1 MMILNES
8 GRDDLLLPFL
18 EILKSR
24 GIDCK
29 LGVLKRYLLKH
40 FVEDGNFR
48 NLSLGSNFYLAGVAR
63 YYFNGDLTQNKNLAV
78 FDETNQTKDIWNE
91 DICKRLNALI
101 LILRNSV
108 VDSVGETFEQPE
120 DFGDLP
126 IAKLLRKY
134 GAKIN
139 KELGIVTTKKEKV
152 DTLNRSESV
161 GNGYTFDIIYSQAE
175 ASKYYKPTQ
184 PGAWCITYATQ
195 HYNYYKNHLGIHYV
209 IFKKDG
215 WENVPRQ
222 KGPDWTP
229 QKPQDEYGCSLIAL
243 LQSNTNG
250 EPVYITSRW
259 NHGWETG
266 TACEADHAFT
276 KEEFFAKTGV
286 NDADLQR
293 IFAIWQKDKSVHSS
307 RTAGQNSEERARKL
321 YNLRDLKYRQMRI
334 NGGENPD
341 TVMVTIPRDMTDKAE
356 IQMYIERHKFAM
368 VGNGKPNKSIINYTI
383 EIEGEEYHVLV
394 DKGRILFESLVP
406 STEYWRM
413 DSWRATYDYTDR
425 MSSDN
430 TRRVSN
436 CEWLHNMIVI
446 RLSGDK
452 YKLYDIRRH
461 KFLDVG
467 GVTTFKYIDNT
478 RHWNREGAVFYELKL
493 TNRQIALVD
502 INTNTP
508 LKLPNGQYWFEELK
522 YEGKSNYYGREV
534 KPGLVG
540 SNATYLTIIYDSSAK
555 EAFFY
560 NMSTKRFENLDISDF
575 NNIQELSVKSGGL
588 NDPTIMKV
596 VNDGYPDY
604 NRQGFIF
611 KDGKKMAF
619 GDIEEFRSI
628 RVSGGYA
635 FITLSGKNLPQD
647 TNTSAP
653 GVDMF
658 GEKTICWI
666 ENEQS
671 FITLNGEPFRFAG
684 VELDRNVRS
693 SAEAKILFLRRDF
706 NTLSEYYDNS
716 KYIYSLFSTQNN
728 AFLVNPD
735 TKDIT
740 FNLGFRG
747 YYHKNEEVIE
757 IRDVNRISS
766 GDNYV
771 AEPVLKTY
779 QVSNL
784 IQQGY
789 LKSAIVP
796 NSAPLHF
803 VEKDNEGQEQV
814 GEPMAA
820 TVNERV
826 EYNMNDIKEMVL
838 EVLNKIKK
846 KK

>member
-40 FVEDGNFR
+40 FVEDGDFR

-108 VDSVGETFEQPE
+108 VDSLGETFEQPE

-139 KELGIVTTKKEKV
+139 KELGIVPSKKEKV
-152 DTLNRSESV
+152 DTLDRSENV
-161 GNGYTFDIIYSQAE
+161 GNGYTFDIIYSQNDAT
-175 ASKYYKPTQ
+175 KYYKPTQ
-184 PGAWCITYATQ
+184 PGAWCITYAIQ

-215 WENVPRQ
+215 WEDVPRQ

-229 QKPQDEYGCSLIAL
+229 RKPQDEYGCSLIAL
-243 LQSNTNG
+243 LQSNSNG

-259 NHGWETG
+259 NHGWEPG

-293 IFAIWQKDKSVHSS
+293 IFTIWQKDKSAHVSK
-307 RTAGQNSEERARKL
+307 GEQNGEGRAKKL

-341 TVMVTIPRDMTDKAE
+341 TVMVTIPRDMTDKE
-356 IQMYIERHKFAM
+356 KIQVYIENHKSAI
-368 VGNGKPNKSIINYTI
+368 VGNGKPNKSIIDYKI
-383 EIEGEEYHVLV
+383 EIEGINYHVLV

-413 DSWRATYDYTDR
+413 DSWQATYDYTDR
-425 MSSDN
+425 MSADN
-430 TRRVSN
+430 TRRVSS
-436 CEWLHNMIVI
+436 CQWLHNMIVI
-446 RLSGDK
+446 RLSGNK

-478 RHWNREGAVFYELKL
+478 RQWQSEGAVFYELKL
-493 TNRQIALVD
+493 TNRQIALIDV
-502 INTNTP
+502 NTNTP
-508 LKLPNGQYWFEELK
+508 LKLPNGQYWFEDLK

-534 KPGLVG
+534 RPGFVR
-540 SNATYLTIIYDSSAK
+540 SNATYIAIIYDSSAK
-555 EAFFY
+555 EVFFY
-560 NMSTKRFENLDISDF
+560 NMSTKRFENLDMSNF
-575 NNIQELSVKSGGL
+575 NSVSNILVKSAGL
-588 NDPTIMKV
+588 NDPTITAV
-596 VNDGYPDY
+596 VNDGYPDS

-619 GDIEEFRSI
+619 GDIEEFRNI
-628 RVSGGYA
+628 NVGGGYV
-635 FITLSGKNLPQD
+635 FITLTNKNLPQD
-647 TNTSAP
+647 TDTSAP
-653 GVDMF
+653 DVEMF
-658 GEKTICWI
+658 GEKNICWV

-684 VELDRNVRS
+684 VELDRRIYS
-693 SAEAKILFLRRDF
+693 SEKAKILFLRRDF
-706 NTLSEYYDNS
+706 NTLSNS
-716 KYIYSLFSTQNN
+716 SDDSRYTYALFSKQHN

-740 FNLGFRG
+740 FNIGCRG
-747 YYHKNEEVIE
+747 CYSKNEEVIE
-757 IRDVNRISS
+757 LYDKNNI
-766 GDNYV
+766 
-771 AEPVLKTY
+771 LKTY
-779 QVSNL
+779 QVSDL

-789 LKSAIVP
+789 LKPATVP

-803 VEKDNEGQEQV
+803 VEKDNESQEQV

-826 EYNMNDIKEMVL
+826 EYNMDDIREMVL
-838 EVLNKIKK
+838 EVLNKIKNK
-846 KK
+846 K

>member
-8 GRDDLLLPFL
+8 GRDELLLPFL
-18 EILKSR
+18 EILKSK

-29 LGVLKRYLLKH
+29 LGDLKRYLLKH

-63 YYFNGDLTQNKNLAV
+63 YYFNGDLTQNKDLAV

-139 KELGIVTTKKEKV
+139 KELGVELPKKEKV
-152 DTLNRSESV
+152 DTLDRSENV
-161 GNGYTFDIIYSQAE
+161 GNGYTFDILYSQNDAT
-175 ASKYYKPTQ
+175 KYYAPTQ
-184 PGAWCITYATQ
+184 PGAWCITYALN

-229 QKPQDEYGCSLIAL
+229 RKPQDEYGCSLIAL
-243 LQSNTNG
+243 LQSNKNG

-259 NHGWETG
+259 NHGYEDG
-266 TACEADHAFT
+266 THCEADHAFT

-293 IFAIWQKDKSVHSS
+293 IFAIWKKDISGHTS
-307 RTAGQNSEERARKL
+307 RTGQNPEDRAKKL

-341 TVMVTIPRDMTDKAE
+341 SVMVTIPREMTDKE
-356 IQMYIERHKFAM
+356 QMQVYIKSHKFTII
-368 VGNGKPNKSIINYTI
+368 GNGKPNKSIIDYTI
-383 EIEGEEYHVLV
+383 EIEGVSYHVLV

-406 STEYWRM
+406 STEYKREDNWI
-413 DSWRATYDYTDR
+413 ATYEYTDR

-436 CEWLHNMIVI
+436 CYWLHNMIVI
-446 RLSGDK
+446 RLKGDK

-461 KFLDVG
+461 QFLDVG
-467 GVTTFKYIDNT
+467 GVTTFKYLDNT
-478 RHWNREGAVFYELKL
+478 RDWQSEGAVFYELKL
-493 TNRQIALVD
+493 TNRQMALVD

-508 LKLPNGQYWFEELK
+508 LKLPNGQYWFEELR
-522 YEGKSNYYGREV
+522 YDGSHNYFGREV
-534 KPGLVG
+534 KPEFVKGDV
-540 SNATYLTIIYDSSAK
+540 TYLTIIYDSSAR
-555 EAFFY
+555 EVFFY
-560 NMSTKRFENLDISDF
+560 NMLAKRFENLDISHF
-575 NNIQELSVKSGGL
+575 NNINNISVHSLGL
-588 NDPTIMKV
+588 NDPTIMMV
-596 VNDGYPDY
+596 FNDGYLDSL
-604 NRQGFIF
+604 RQGFIF
-611 KDGKKMAF
+611 KDGKKMAI
-619 GDIEEFRSI
+619 GNIEYFNKIGISKSGYIFLTLNKENLPPDSDTS
-628 RVSGGYA
+628 VSG
-635 FITLSGKNLPQD
+635 
-647 TNTSAP
+647 
-653 GVDMF
+653 VEMH
-658 GEKTICWI
+658 GEKDICWV

-671 FITLNGEPFRFAG
+671 FITLNGEPFRFAN
-684 VELDRNVRS
+684 VEYARNIYS
-693 SAEAKILFLRRDF
+693 AKIAKLFFFRRD
-706 NTLSEYYDNS
+706 YDLNGNYNDDNR
-716 KYIYSLFSTQNN
+716 YIYSIFSKQHN
-728 AFLVNPD
+728 AFLINPD

-740 FNLGFRG
+740 FKLGARGCQSKKEEFIELYNGNNL
-747 YYHKNEEVIE
+747 V
-757 IRDVNRISS
+757 
-766 GDNYV
+766 
-771 AEPVLKTY
+771 KTY
-779 QVSNL
+779 QVNDL
-784 IQQGY
+784 IDQGY
-789 LKSAIVP
+789 LKPAIVP
-796 NSAPLHF
+796 HSAPLHF
-803 VEKDNEGQEQV
+803 VDKDNKDQEQM
-814 GEPMAA
+814 GEPMAV

-826 EYNMNDIKEMVL
+826 EYNMDDIKEMVL
-838 EVLNKIKK
+838 EVLNNIKK

>member
-184 PGAWCITYATQ
+184 PGAWCITYAVQ

-293 IFAIWQKDKSVHSS
+293 IFSIWQKDKSDHSS

-356 IQMYIERHKFAM
+356 IQMYIERHKFAI

-436 CEWLHNMIVI
+436 CNWLHNMIVI

-478 RHWNREGAVFYELKL
+478 RCWNREGAVFYELKL

-575 NNIQELSVKSGGL
+575 NNIQELSVKSAGL

-596 VNDGYPDY
+596 VNDGFSYW
-604 NRQGFIF
+604 NKQGFIF

-619 GDIEEFRSI
+619 GDIEEFCNISAG
-628 RVSGGYA
+628 GGYV

-647 TNTSAP
+647 TNASAP

-658 GEKTICWI
+658 GEKTICWV

-684 VELDRNVRS
+684 VEHVRNVYRE
-693 SAEAKILFLRRDF
+693 ADAKILFFRRDF
-706 NTLSEYYDNS
+706 NTLSEYNDDSRYVYSIFS
-716 KYIYSLFSTQNN
+716 KQHN
-728 AFLVNPD
+728 AFLINPY

-740 FNLGFRG
+740 FNLGTHG

-757 IRDVNRISS
+757 IRDVNGSTN
-766 GDNYV
+766 GD
-771 AEPVLKTY
+771 APVLKTY
-779 QVSNL
+779 QIDDLVN
-784 IQQGY
+784 QGY
-789 LKSAIVP
+789 LKSAVVP

-826 EYNMNDIKEMVL
+826 EYNMDDIKEMVL

>member
-1 MMILNES
+1 MILNES

-63 YYFNGDLTQNKNLAV
+63 YYFNGDLTQNKDLAV

-139 KELGIVTTKKEKV
+139 KELGVELPKKEKV
-152 DTLNRSESV
+152 DTLDRSENV
-161 GNGYTFDIIYSQAE
+161 GNGYTFDILYSQSDAT
-175 ASKYYKPTQ
+175 KYYAPTQ
-184 PGAWCITYATQ
+184 PGAWCITYHQ
-195 HYNYYKNHLGIHYV
+195 GHYNYYKNHLGIHYV

-229 QKPQDEYGCSLIAL
+229 RKPQDEYGCSLIAL
-243 LQSNTNG
+243 LQSDKNG

-259 NHGWETG
+259 NHGSEPG

-293 IFAIWQKDKSVHSS
+293 IFAIWKKDNPAHTS
-307 RTAGQNSEERARKL
+307 RTGQNGEDRAKKL

-341 TVMVTIPRDMTDKAE
+341 SVMVTIPREMTDKAQ
-356 IQMYIERHKFAM
+356 IQVYIENHKTTI
-368 VGNGKPNKSIINYTI
+368 VGNGKPNKSIIDYRI
-383 EIEGEEYHVLV
+383 EIEGVDYHVLV
-394 DKGRILFESLVP
+394 DKGRILFESLI
-406 STEYWRM
+406 SSEEYTPM
-413 DSWRATYDYTDR
+413 NSWRATYDYTD
-425 MSSDN
+425 S
-430 TRRVSN
+430 VSRGYSN
-436 CEWLHNMIVI
+436 LRWLHNMIVI
-446 RLSGDK
+446 RLRGEK

-461 KFLDVG
+461 QFLDVG
-467 GVTTFKYIDNT
+467 GVTTFKYLDNT
-478 RHWNREGAVFYELKL
+478 RDWQSEGAAFYELKL
-493 TNRQIALVD
+493 TNKQMALVD

-508 LKLPNGQYWFEELK
+508 LKLPNGQYWFEEVK
-522 YEGKSNYYGREV
+522 YDGSRNYFGREV
-534 KPGLVG
+534 RPGFVSG
-540 SNATYLTIIYDSSAK
+540 NATYLTIIYDSSAR
-555 EAFFY
+555 EVFFY
-560 NMSTKRFENLDISDF
+560 NMLTKRFENLDISHF
-575 NNIQELSVKSGGL
+575 NSVNHISVHSLGL
-588 NDPTIMKV
+588 NDPTIMMV
-596 VNDGYPDY
+596 FNDGYLESL
-604 NRQGFIF
+604 RQGFIF
-611 KDGKKMAF
+611 KDGKKMAI
-619 GDIEEFRSI
+619 GDIEYFNKILISKSGYIFLTLNKENLPPESDTS
-628 RVSGGYA
+628 VSG
-635 FITLSGKNLPQD
+635 
-647 TNTSAP
+647 
-653 GVDMF
+653 VEMH
-658 GEKTICWI
+658 GEKDICWV

-671 FITLNGEPFRFAG
+671 FITLNGEPFKFANVEYARG
-684 VELDRNVRS
+684 VY
-693 SAEAKILFLRRDF
+693 SAKDAKLFFFRRD
-706 NTLSEYYDNS
+706 YDLNGNYNNDNR
-716 KYIYSLFSTQNN
+716 YIYSIFSKQHN

-740 FNLGFRG
+740 FKLGARG
-747 YYHKNEEVIE
+747 CQSKKDDFIE
-757 IRDVNRISS
+757 LYNGNNIV
-766 GDNYV
+766 
-771 AEPVLKTY
+771 KTY
-779 QVSNL
+779 QVSDL
-784 IQQGY
+784 IDQGY
-789 LKSAIVP
+789 LKPAIVP
-796 NSAPLHF
+796 HSAPLHF
-803 VEKDNEGQEQV
+803 VDKDNKDQEQM

-826 EYNMNDIKEMVL
+826 EYNMDDIREMVL
-838 EVLNKIKK
+838 EVLNNIKK

>member
-18 EILKSR
+18 NILKSR

-63 YYFNGDLTQNKNLAV
+63 YYFNGDLTQNKDLAI

-126 IAKLLRKY
+126 IAKLLKKY

-139 KELGIVTTKKEKV
+139 KELGIVAPKKEKV
-152 DTLNRSESV
+152 DTLDRSEAV
-161 GNGYTFDIIYSQAE
+161 GNSYTFDIIYSYNDAT
-175 ASKYYKPTQ
+175 KYYRPTQ
-184 PGAWCITYATQ
+184 PGAWCITYGQ
-195 HYNYYKNHLGIHYV
+195 NHYNYYKNHLGIHYV

-243 LQSNTNG
+243 LQSDNNG

-259 NHGWETG
+259 NHGSEPG
-266 TACEADHAFT
+266 THCEADHAFT

-293 IFAIWQKDKSVHSS
+293 IFAIWKKDKSTHTSK
-307 RTAGQNSEERARKL
+307 AGGQNAEEREKKI

-341 TVMVTIPRDMTDKAE
+341 SVMVTIPRDMTDKEE
-356 IQMYIERHKFAM
+356 IQWYIEHHKFAV
-368 VGNGKPNKSIINYTI
+368 VGNGNPNKSIINYTI
-383 EIEGEEYHVLV
+383 EIEGVEYHVLV

-406 STEYWRM
+406 SRDYWQM
-413 DSWRATYDYTDR
+413 GSWGTTYEYTDR

-430 TRRVSN
+430 TRRVSSIK
-436 CEWLHNMIVI
+436 WLHNMIVI
-446 RLSGDK
+446 RLNGK

-461 KFLDVG
+461 QFLNVG

-478 RHWNREGAVFYELKL
+478 RDWRSEGAVFYELKL
-493 TNRQIALVD
+493 ANRQIALVD

-508 LKLPNGQYWFEELK
+508 LKLPNGQYWFEELR
-522 YEGKSNYYGREV
+522 YDGKHNYWGREV
-534 KPGLVG
+534 RPELIKSDVP
-540 SNATYLTIIYDSSAK
+540 YLTIIYDSSAR
-555 EAFFY
+555 EVFFY
-560 NMSTKRFENLDISDF
+560 NMSERKFENIDVSNFVETDQISIGTAGF
-575 NNIQELSVKSGGL
+575 K
-588 NDPTIMKV
+588 DPTIVKV
-596 VNDGYPDY
+596 VNDGWPSS
-604 NRQGFIF
+604 RKQGALF
-611 KDGKKMAF
+611 KNGKKLAI
-619 GDIEEFRSI
+619 GDIEEFSKI
-628 RVSGGYA
+628 TVHSGYT
-635 FITLSGKNLPQD
+635 FITLRKENLPPD
-647 TNTSAP
+647 PPVSTPDVNMA
-653 GVDMF
+653 
-658 GEKTICWI
+658 GEKVVCWV

-671 FITLNGEPFRFAG
+671 FITLNGEPFRFAA
-684 VELDRNVRS
+684 VEYARDVYGITQ
-693 SAEAKILFLRRDF
+693 AKLLFFRRDYNESSDF
-706 NTLSEYYDNS
+706 FVNS
-716 KYIYSLFSTQNN
+716 KYVYSIFSKQYN

-740 FNLGFRG
+740 FSLGFQG
-747 YYHKNEEVIE
+747 YNHKSEETIE
-757 IRDVNRISS
+757 IYDVNVNANS
-766 GDNYV
+766 GFNRNV
-771 AEPVLKTY
+771 SPLKTY
-779 QVSNL
+779 QVSDL
-784 IQQGY
+784 IDQGY
-789 LKSAIVP
+789 LKPAIVP
-796 NSAPLHF
+796 YSAPLHF
-803 VEKDNEGQEQV
+803 VQKDNKDQEQV

-826 EYNMNDIKEMVL
+826 EYNMDDIKEMVL
-838 EVLNKIKK
+838 EVLNKIKNK
-846 KK
+846 K

>member
-1 MMILNES
+1 MILNES

-63 YYFNGDLTQNKNLAV
+63 YYFNGDLTQNKDLAV

-139 KELGIVTTKKEKV
+139 KELGIELPKKEKV
-152 DTLNRSESV
+152 DTLDRSENV
-161 GNGYTFDIIYSQAE
+161 GNGYTFDILYSQSDA
-175 ASKYYKPTQ
+175 AKYYAPTQ
-184 PGAWCITYATQ
+184 PGAWCITYHQ
-195 HYNYYKNHLGIHYV
+195 GHYNYYKNHLGIHYV

-229 QKPQDEYGCSLIAL
+229 RKPQDEYGCSLIAL
-243 LQSNTNG
+243 LQSDKNG

-259 NHGWETG
+259 NHGSEPG

-293 IFAIWQKDKSVHSS
+293 IFAIWKKDNPAHTS
-307 RTAGQNSEERARKL
+307 RTGQNGEDRAKKL

-341 TVMVTIPRDMTDKAE
+341 SVMVTIPRDMTDKAQ
-356 IQMYIERHKFAM
+356 IQVYIENHKTAI
-368 VGNGKPNKSIINYTI
+368 VGNGKPNKSIIDYTI
-383 EIEGEEYHVLV
+383 EIEGVEYHVLV
-394 DKGRILFESLVP
+394 DKGRILFESLI
-406 STEYWRM
+406 SSEEYTAM
-413 DSWRATYDYTDR
+413 NSWRVTYDYTD
-425 MSSDN
+425 S
-430 TRRVSN
+430 VSRGYSN
-436 CEWLHNMIVI
+436 LRWLHNMIVI
-446 RLSGDK
+446 RLRGEK

-461 KFLDVG
+461 QFLDVG
-467 GVTTFKYIDNT
+467 GVTTFKYLDNT
-478 RHWNREGAVFYELKL
+478 RDWQSEGAAFYELKL
-493 TNRQIALVD
+493 TNKQMALVD

-508 LKLPNGQYWFEELK
+508 LKLPNGQYWFEEVK
-522 YEGKSNYYGREV
+522 YEGSRNYFGREV
-534 KPGLVG
+534 RPGFVSG
-540 SNATYLTIIYDSSAK
+540 NATYLTIIYDSSAR
-555 EAFFY
+555 EVFFY
-560 NMSTKRFENLDISDF
+560 NMLTKRFENLDISHF
-575 NNIQELSVKSGGL
+575 NSVNNISVHSLGL
-588 NDPTIMKV
+588 NDPTIMMV
-596 VNDGYPDY
+596 FNDGFLESLS
-604 NRQGFIF
+604 QGFIF
-611 KDGKKMAF
+611 KDGKKMAI
-619 GDIEEFRSI
+619 GDIEYFNKILISK
-628 RVSGGYA
+628 SGYI
-635 FITLSGKNLPQD
+635 FLTLNKENLPPESD
-647 TNTSAP
+647 TSVP
-653 GVDMF
+653 GVEMH
-658 GEKTICWI
+658 GEKEICWV

-671 FITLNGEPFRFAG
+671 FITLNGEPFRYANS
-684 VELDRNVRS
+684 EYAKNVY
-693 SAEAKILFLRRDF
+693 SAKEAKLFFFRRD
-706 NTLSEYYDNS
+706 YDLNG
-716 KYIYSLFSTQNN
+716 KYNDDNRYIYSIFSKQHN
-728 AFLVNPD
+728 AFLVNPY

-740 FNLGFRG
+740 FKLGARGCYYKKDDFIELYDGNNL
-747 YYHKNEEVIE
+747 V
-757 IRDVNRISS
+757 
-766 GDNYV
+766 
-771 AEPVLKTY
+771 KTY
-779 QVSNL
+779 QVSDL
-784 IQQGY
+784 IDQGY
-789 LKSAIVP
+789 LKPAIVP
-796 NSAPLHF
+796 HSAPLHF
-803 VEKDNEGQEQV
+803 VDKDNKDQEQM

-826 EYNMNDIKEMVL
+826 EYNMDDIKEMVL
-838 EVLNKIKK
+838 EVLNNIKK

>member
-40 FVEDGNFR
+40 FVEDGDFR

-63 YYFNGDLTQNKNLAV
+63 YYFNGDLTQNKDLAV

-108 VDSVGETFEQPE
+108 VDSIGETFEQPE

-139 KELGIVTTKKEKV
+139 KELGIVPSKKEEV
-152 DTLNRSESV
+152 DTLDRNENV
-161 GNGYTFDIIYSQAE
+161 GNGYTFDIIYSQNDAK
-175 ASKYYKPTQ
+175 KYYKPTQ

-215 WENVPRQ
+215 WEGVPRQ

-229 QKPQDEYGCSLIAL
+229 RKPQDEYGCSLIAL
-243 LQSNTNG
+243 LQSNSNG

-259 NHGWETG
+259 NHGWEPG
-266 TACEADHAFT
+266 TSCEADHAFT

-293 IFAIWQKDKSVHSS
+293 IFTIWQKDKSAHAS
-307 RTAGQNSEERARKL
+307 RGGQNGEDRAKKL

-341 TVMVTIPRDMTDKAE
+341 SVMVTVPREMTDKE
-356 IQMYIERHKFAM
+356 KIQVYIENHKSTI
-368 VGNGKPNKSIINYTI
+368 VGNGKPNKSIIDYFI
-383 EIEGEEYHVLV
+383 EIEGVKYHVLV
-394 DKGRILFESLVP
+394 DKGRILFESLV
-406 STEYWRM
+406 SSDEYMSRNYWRP
-413 DSWRATYDYTDR
+413 TYDYTDR
-425 MSSDN
+425 INSNGTRSSD
-430 TRRVSN
+430 
-436 CEWLHNMIVI
+436 CKWLHNMIVI
-446 RLSGDK
+446 RLEGEK

-461 KFLDVG
+461 QFLDVG

-478 RHWNREGAVFYELKL
+478 RDWLSENAVFYELKL
-493 TNRQIALVD
+493 TNKQIALID

-522 YEGKSNYYGREV
+522 YPGKQNYWGRGV
-534 KPGLVG
+534 RPGFVN

-555 EAFFY
+555 EMFFY
-560 NMSTKRFENLDISDF
+560 NMSTRRFENLDLSNFISIDS
-575 NNIQELSVKSGGL
+575 ISVKSAGL
-588 NDPTIMKV
+588 NDPTIMRLF
-596 VNDGYPDY
+596 NDGYSDFK
-604 NRQGFIF
+604 RQGFIF

-619 GDIEEFRSI
+619 GNIEEFGRI
-628 RVSGGYA
+628 RTEGGDV
-635 FITLSGKNLPQD
+635 FLTLRNENLLQD
-647 TNTSAP
+647 TDASAP
-653 GVDMF
+653 GVEMT
-658 GEKTICWI
+658 GEKTVCWV

-671 FITLNGEPFRFAG
+671 FILLNGEPFRFVG
-684 VELDRNVRS
+684 PEFGRNIYH
-693 SAEAKILFLRRDF
+693 AEEAKLVFLRRDY
-706 NTLSEYYDNS
+706 NTLADYVDNS
-716 KYIYSLFSTQNN
+716 KYVYSIFSKQHN

-740 FNLGFRG
+740 FNLGFHG
-747 YYHKNEEVIE
+747 YTNKNEEIIE
-757 IRDVNRISS
+757 HLS
-766 GDNYV
+766 GDYDR
-771 AEPVLKTY
+771 PTLKTY
-779 QVSNL
+779 QVSDL

-789 LKSAIVP
+789 LKPAIVP

-803 VEKDNEGQEQV
+803 VKKDNESQEQV

-820 TVNERV
+820 TVSENV
-826 EYNMNDIKEMVL
+826 KYDMDDIKEMVL

>member
-1 MMILNES
+1 MMTLNES

-63 YYFNGDLTQNKNLAV
+63 YYFNGDLTQNKDLAV

-126 IAKLLRKY
+126 IAKLLKKY

-139 KELGIVTTKKEKV
+139 KELGIVAPKKEKV
-152 DTLNRSESV
+152 DTLDISEAV
-161 GNGYTFDIIYSQAE
+161 GNNYTFDIIYSYNDAT
-175 ASKYYKPTQ
+175 KYYRPTQ
-184 PGAWCITYATQ
+184 PGAWCITYGQ
-195 HYNYYKNHLGIHYV
+195 NHYNYYKNHLGIHYV

-222 KGPDWTP
+222 KGPDWTS

-243 LQSNTNG
+243 LQSDNNG

-259 NHGWETG
+259 NHGSEPG
-266 TACEADHAFT
+266 THCEADHAFT

-286 NDADLQR
+286 NDDDLQR
-293 IFAIWQKDKSVHSS
+293 IFAIWKKDKSAHKAS
-307 RTAGQNSEERARKL
+307 GQSPEEREKKI

-341 TVMVTIPRDMTDKAE
+341 SVMITIPRDMTDKAE
-356 IQMYIERHKFAM
+356 IQTYIENHKFVI
-368 VGNGKPNKSIINYTI
+368 VGNGNPNKSIINYTI
-383 EIEGEEYHVLV
+383 EIEGVEYRVLV

-406 STEYWRM
+406 STEYWSM
-413 DSWRATYDYTDR
+413 SSWRATYDYTDR

-436 CEWLHNMIVI
+436 CDWLHNMIVI
-446 RLSGDK
+446 RLSGGK

-461 KFLDVG
+461 QFLNVG

-478 RHWNREGAVFYELKL
+478 RDWGTGNTVFYELKL

-522 YEGKSNYYGREV
+522 YDGQRNYWGREV
-534 KPGLVG
+534 RPSFVK
-540 SNATYLTIIYDSSAK
+540 SNAKYLTIIYDSSARQVY
-555 EAFFY
+555 FY
-560 NMSTKRFENLDISDF
+560 NMSERKFENIDVSNFAEVERISIGTAGF
-575 NNIQELSVKSGGL
+575 K
-588 NDPTIMKV
+588 DPTILKV
-596 VNDGYPDY
+596 VNDGWSSS
-604 NRQGFIF
+604 RKQGALF
-611 KDGKKMAF
+611 KNGKKLAI
-619 GDIEEFRSI
+619 GDIEEFSEI
-628 RVSGGYA
+628 TVKSGYA
-635 FITLSGKNLPQD
+635 FITLRKENLPQD
-647 TNTSAP
+647 PPVSTPDVNMA
-653 GVDMF
+653 
-658 GEKTICWI
+658 GEKVVCWV

-671 FITLNGEPFRFAG
+671 FITLNGEPFRFATVGYVQDSYG
-684 VELDRNVRS
+684 VEQ
-693 SAEAKILFLRRDF
+693 AKLFFFRRDYNESSDYF
-706 NTLSEYYDNS
+706 DNS
-716 KYIYSLFSTQNN
+716 RYVYSIFSKEYN

-740 FNLGFRG
+740 FSMGFKG
-747 YYHKNEEVIE
+747 YSHKSEETIE
-757 IRDVNRISS
+757 IYDVNANSRH
-766 GDNYV
+766 NYDV
-771 AEPVLKTY
+771 SPLKTY
-779 QVSNL
+779 QVSDL
-784 IQQGY
+784 IDQGY
-789 LKSAIVP
+789 LKSATVP
-796 NSAPLHF
+796 YSAPLHF
-803 VEKDNEGQEQV
+803 IKKDNEGQEQV

-820 TVNERV
+820 TVNEKV
-826 EYNMNDIKEMVL
+826 EYNMEDIKEMIL
-838 EVLNKIKK
+838 EAFNNIKK
-846 KK
+846 D

>member
-1 MMILNES
+1 MILNES

-40 FVEDGNFR
+40 FVEDGDFR

-63 YYFNGDLTQNKNLAV
+63 YYFNGDLTQNKDLAV

-108 VDSVGETFEQPE
+108 VDSIGETFEQPE

-126 IAKLLRKY
+126 IEKLLRKY

-152 DTLNRSESV
+152 DTLDRSESV
-161 GNGYTFDIIYSQAE
+161 GNGYTFDIIYSQNDA
-175 ASKYYKPTQ
+175 AKYYKPTQ
-184 PGAWCITYATQ
+184 PGAWCITYAIQ
-195 HYNYYKNHLGIHYV
+195 HYNYYKNRLKIHYV

-215 WENVPRQ
+215 WESVPRQ

-229 QKPQDEYGCSLIAL
+229 RKPQDEYGCSLIAL
-243 LQSNTNG
+243 LQSNVDG

-259 NHGWETG
+259 NHGWEPG
-266 TACEADHAFT
+266 TSCEADHAFT

-293 IFAIWQKDKSVHSS
+293 IFAIWQKDKPAREVGS
-307 RTAGQNSEERARKL
+307 NSELRAKKL

-341 TVMVTIPRDMTDKAE
+341 SVMVTVPREMTDKE
-356 IQMYIERHKFAM
+356 KIQVYIENHKSTI
-368 VGNGKPNKSIINYTI
+368 VGNGKPNKSIIDYFI
-383 EIEGEEYHVLV
+383 EIEGVKYHVLV
-394 DKGRILFESLVP
+394 DKGRILFESLV
-406 STEYWRM
+406 SSDEYMGRNYWRP
-413 DSWRATYDYTDR
+413 TYDYTDR
-425 MSSDN
+425 ISSN
-430 TRRVSN
+430 GNRSSG
-436 CEWLHNMIVI
+436 CKWLHNMIVI
-446 RLSGDK
+446 RLEGEK

-461 KFLDVG
+461 QFLDVG

-478 RHWNREGAVFYELKL
+478 RDWQSENAVFYELKL

-522 YEGKSNYYGREV
+522 YPGMQNYWGRGV
-534 KPGLVG
+534 RPGFIH

-555 EAFFY
+555 EIFFY
-560 NMSTKRFENLDISDF
+560 NMSTRRFENLDISNLISTDS
-575 NNIQELSVKSGGL
+575 ISVKSAGL
-588 NDPTIMKV
+588 NDPTIMRLF
-596 VNDGYPDY
+596 NDGYSDFK
-604 NRQGFIF
+604 RQGFIF

-619 GDIEEFRSI
+619 GDIEEFGRI
-628 RVSGGYA
+628 RVEGGDV
-635 FITLSGKNLPQD
+635 FLTLRNENLPQ
-647 TNTSAP
+647 NTDASAP
-653 GVDMF
+653 GVEMT
-658 GEKTICWI
+658 GEKTVCWV

-671 FITLNGEPFRFAG
+671 FILLNGEPFRFASPEYG
-684 VELDRNVRS
+684 RKIYHAE
-693 SAEAKILFLRRDF
+693 EAKLVFLRRDY
-706 NTLSEYYDNS
+706 NTLTDYFDNS
-716 KYIYSLFSTQNN
+716 RYVYSIFSKQHN

-740 FNLGFRG
+740 FNLGFHG
-747 YYHKNEEVIE
+747 YNNKSEEIIE
-757 IRDVNRISS
+757 HLS
-766 GDNYV
+766 GDYDR
-771 AEPVLKTY
+771 PTLKTY
-779 QVSNL
+779 QVSDL

-789 LKSAIVP
+789 LKPAIVP

-803 VEKDNEGQEQV
+803 VKKDNESQEQV

-820 TVNERV
+820 TVSENV
-826 EYNMNDIKEMVL
+826 KYDMDDIKEMVL

>member
-1 MMILNES
+1 MMTLNES

-40 FVEDGNFR
+40 FVEDGGFR

-63 YYFNGDLTQNKNLAV
+63 YYFNGDLTQNKDLAV

-108 VDSVGETFEQPE
+108 VDSLGETFEQPE

-139 KELGIVTTKKEKV
+139 KELGIVPSKKEKV
-152 DTLNRSESV
+152 DNLNRSESV
-161 GNGYTFDIIYSQAE
+161 GNGYTFDIIYSQAD

-184 PGAWCITYATQ
+184 PGAWCITYAIQ

-229 QKPQDEYGCSLIAL
+229 RKPQDEYGCSLIAL
-243 LQSNTNG
+243 LHSNTNG

-293 IFAIWQKDKSVHSS
+293 IFSIWQKDKSSHSS
-307 RTAGQNSEERARKL
+307 KAAGQNSEERARKL

-341 TVMVTIPRDMTDKAE
+341 TVMVTIPRDMTDKVE
-356 IQMYIERHKFAM
+356 IQVYIEAHKSAI
-368 VGNGKPNKSIINYTI
+368 VGNGKPNKSIIDYKI
-383 EIEGEEYHVLV
+383 EIEGVNYHVLV

-406 STEYWRM
+406 SAEYWRTN
-413 DSWRATYDYTDR
+413 SWRPTYDYTDR
-425 MSSDN
+425 MNGDN
-430 TRRVSN
+430 TSRISDCN
-436 CEWLHNMIVI
+436 WLHNMIVI

-478 RHWNREGAVFYELKL
+478 RQWQSEGAVFYELKL
-493 TNRQIALVD
+493 TNRQIALIDV
-502 INTNTP
+502 NTNTP
-508 LKLPNGQYWFEELK
+508 LKLPNGQYWFEDLK
-522 YEGKSNYYGREV
+522 YEGKSNSYGREV
-534 KPGLVG
+534 RPGFVG
-540 SNATYLTIIYDSSAK
+540 SNATYIAIIYDSSAK
-555 EAFFY
+555 EVFFY
-560 NMSTKRFENLDISDF
+560 NMSTKRFENLDISNF
-575 NNIQELSVKSGGL
+575 NNIQNLSVKSAGL

-596 VNDGYPDY
+596 VNDWYPES

-619 GDIEEFRSI
+619 GDIEEFRNI
-628 RVSGGYA
+628 NGGGGYV
-635 FITLSGKNLPQD
+635 FITLTNKNLPQD
-647 TNTSAP
+647 TDTSAP
-653 GVDMF
+653 GVEMF
-658 GEKTICWI
+658 GEKTICWV

-684 VELDRNVRS
+684 VELARSVSS

-706 NTLSEYYDNS
+706 NRLSNSNDDS

-740 FNLGFRG
+740 FNLGYRG
-747 YYHKNEEVIE
+747 YFTKNEEVIE
-757 IRDVNRISS
+757 IRDV
-766 GDNYV
+766 
-771 AEPVLKTY
+771 TY
-779 QVSNL
+779 QVSDL

-789 LKSAIVP
+789 LKPAIVP

-803 VEKDNEGQEQV
+803 VEKDNESQEQV

-826 EYNMNDIKEMVL
+826 EYNMDDIREMVL
-838 EVLNKIKK
+838 EVLNKIKNK
-846 KK
+846 K

>member
-1 MMILNES
+1 MILNES

-63 YYFNGDLTQNKNLAV
+63 YYFNGDLTQNKDLAV

-139 KELGIVTTKKEKV
+139 KELGVELPKKEKV
-152 DTLNRSESV
+152 DTLDRSENV
-161 GNGYTFDIIYSQAE
+161 GNGYTFDILYSQSDA
-175 ASKYYKPTQ
+175 AKYYAPTQ
-184 PGAWCITYATQ
+184 PGAWCITYHQ
-195 HYNYYKNHLGIHYV
+195 GHYNYYKNHLGIHYV

-229 QKPQDEYGCSLIAL
+229 RKPQDEYGCSLIAL
-243 LQSNTNG
+243 LQSDKNG

-259 NHGWETG
+259 NHGSEPG

-293 IFAIWQKDKSVHSS
+293 IFAIWKKDNPAHTS
-307 RTAGQNSEERARKL
+307 RTGQNGEDRAKKL

-341 TVMVTIPRDMTDKAE
+341 SVMVTIPRDMTDKAQ
-356 IQMYIERHKFAM
+356 IQVYIENHKTAI
-368 VGNGKPNKSIINYTI
+368 VGNGKPNKSIIDYTI
-383 EIEGEEYHVLV
+383 EIEGVEYHVLV
-394 DKGRILFESLVP
+394 DKGRILFESLI
-406 STEYWRM
+406 SSEEYTPM
-413 DSWRATYDYTDR
+413 NSWRATYDYTD
-425 MSSDN
+425 S
-430 TRRVSN
+430 VSRGYSN
-436 CEWLHNMIVI
+436 LSWLHNMIVI
-446 RLSGDK
+446 RLRGEK

-461 KFLDVG
+461 QFLDVG
-467 GVTTFKYIDNT
+467 GVTTFKYLDNT
-478 RHWNREGAVFYELKL
+478 RDWQSKGAAFYELKL
-493 TNRQIALVD
+493 TNKQMALVD

-508 LKLPNGQYWFEELK
+508 LKLPNGQYWFEEVK
-522 YEGKSNYYGREV
+522 YDGNRNYFGREV
-534 KPGLVG
+534 RPGFVSG
-540 SNATYLTIIYDSSAK
+540 NATYLTIIYDSSAR
-555 EAFFY
+555 EVFFY
-560 NMSTKRFENLDISDF
+560 NMLTKRFENLDISHF
-575 NNIQELSVKSGGL
+575 NSVNNISVHSLGL
-588 NDPTIMKV
+588 NDPTIMMV
-596 VNDGYPDY
+596 FNDGYLESL
-604 NRQGFIF
+604 RQGFIF
-611 KDGKKMAF
+611 KDGKKMAI
-619 GDIEEFRSI
+619 GDIEYFNKILISKSGYIFLTLNKENLPPESDTS
-628 RVSGGYA
+628 VSG
-635 FITLSGKNLPQD
+635 
-647 TNTSAP
+647 
-653 GVDMF
+653 VEMH
-658 GEKTICWI
+658 GEKEICWV

-671 FITLNGEPFRFAG
+671 FITLNGEPFRYANS
-684 VELDRNVRS
+684 EYAKNVY
-693 SAEAKILFLRRDF
+693 SAKEAKLFFFRRD
-706 NTLSEYYDNS
+706 YDLNG
-716 KYIYSLFSTQNN
+716 KYNDDNRYIYSIFSKQHN

-740 FNLGFRG
+740 FKLGARGCYYKKDDFIELYDGNNL
-747 YYHKNEEVIE
+747 V
-757 IRDVNRISS
+757 
-766 GDNYV
+766 
-771 AEPVLKTY
+771 KTY
-779 QVSNL
+779 QVSDL
-784 IQQGY
+784 IDQGY
-789 LKSAIVP
+789 LKPAIVP
-796 NSAPLHF
+796 HSAPLHF
-803 VEKDNEGQEQV
+803 VDKDNKDQEQM

-826 EYNMNDIKEMVL
+826 EYNMDDIKEMVL
-838 EVLNKIKK
+838 EVLNNIKK

>member
-18 EILKSR
+18 EILKSK

-78 FDETNQTKDIWNE
+78 FDETNQTQDIWNE

-161 GNGYTFDIIYSQAE
+161 GNGYTFDIIYSQAD
-175 ASKYYKPTQ
+175 ASKYYEPTQ
-184 PGAWCITYATQ
+184 PGAWCITYAIQ
-195 HYNYYKNHLGIHYV
+195 HYNYYKNRLGIHYV

-229 QKPQDEYGCSLIAL
+229 RKPQDEYGCSLIAL

-259 NHGWETG
+259 NHGWEPG

-286 NDADLQR
+286 NDSDLQR
-293 IFAIWQKDKSVHSS
+293 IFSIWQKDKSGHSS
-307 RTAGQNSEERARKL
+307 RTAGQNSEERTRKL

-341 TVMVTIPRDMTDKAE
+341 TVMVTIPRDMTDKAK
-356 IQMYIERHKFAM
+356 IQMYIERHKFAI

-436 CEWLHNMIVI
+436 CDWLHNMIVI

-461 KFLDVG
+461 QFLDVG

-560 NMSTKRFENLDISDF
+560 NMSTKRFENLDISNF
-575 NNIQELSVKSGGL
+575 NNIQELSVKSAGL

-596 VNDGYPDY
+596 VNNGYPDY

-628 RVSGGYA
+628 SAGGGYA

-647 TNTSAP
+647 TNASAH

-658 GEKTICWI
+658 GEKTICWV

-684 VELDRNVRS
+684 VEYARNVSRE
-693 SAEAKILFLRRDF
+693 ADAKILFFRRDF
-706 NTLSEYYDNS
+706 NRMSEYHDNS

-740 FNLGFRG
+740 FTLGFRG

-779 QVSNL
+779 QVSDL

-789 LKSAIVP
+789 LKPAIVP
-796 NSAPLHF
+796 NSVPLHF
-803 VEKDNEGQEQV
+803 VDKDNKDQEQMR
-814 GEPMAA
+814 EPMAA

-826 EYNMNDIKEMVL
+826 EYNMDDIKEMVL

>member
-1 MMILNES
+1 MILNES

-63 YYFNGDLTQNKNLAV
+63 YYFNGDLTQNKDLAV
-78 FDETNQTKDIWNE
+78 FDETNQTQDIWNE
-91 DICKRLNALI
+91 DICKRLNTLI

-139 KELGIVTTKKEKV
+139 KELGIVSPKKEKV
-152 DTLNRSESV
+152 DTLDRSETV
-161 GNGYTFDIIYSQAE
+161 GNGYTFDIIYSFNDAT
-175 ASKYYKPTQ
+175 KYYYATQ
-184 PGAWCITYATQ
+184 PGAWCITYGQ
-195 HYNYYKNHLGIHYV
+195 NHYNYYKNHLGIHYV

-222 KGPDWTP
+222 KGPEWTT

-243 LQSNTNG
+243 LQSDNNG

-259 NHGWETG
+259 NHGYESG
-266 TACEADHAFT
+266 THCEADHAFT

-293 IFAIWQKDKSVHSS
+293 ILAIWQKDKSAH
-307 RTAGQNSEERARKL
+307 RTKASGQNAEEREKKL

-341 TVMVTIPRDMTDKAE
+341 SVMITIPREMTDKAE

-383 EIEGEEYHVLV
+383 EIEGVEYHVLV

-406 STEYWRM
+406 STEYMRL

-430 TRRVSN
+430 TRRVSR
-436 CEWLHNMIVI
+436 CHWLHNMIVI
-446 RLSGDK
+446 RLKGDK

-461 KFLDVG
+461 QFLDVG

-478 RHWNREGAVFYELKL
+478 RDWQCENAVFYELKL
-493 TNRQIALVD
+493 ANRQIALVD

-522 YEGKSNYYGREV
+522 YEGKRNYYGREV
-534 KPGLVG
+534 KPDFVKNG
-540 SNATYLTIIYDSSAK
+540 ATYLTIVYDSSARQVY
-555 EAFFY
+555 FY
-560 NMSTKRFENLDISDF
+560 NMLERKFENIDVSNF
-575 NNIQELSVKSGGL
+575 VETENVSMKTAGFK
-588 NDPTIMKV
+588 DPTIMKV
-596 VNDGYPDY
+596 VNDGWSES
-604 NRQGFIF
+604 RKQGFLF
-611 KDGKKMAF
+611 KNGKKLAI
-619 GDIEEFRSI
+619 GDLEEFRKINIYDGVAIIS
-628 RVSGGYA
+628 
-635 FITLSGKNLPQD
+635 LKEED
-647 TNTSAP
+647 TNP
-653 GVDMF
+653 DMY
-658 GEKTICWI
+658 GEDDICWI
-666 ENEQS
+666 ENDQS
-671 FITLNGEPFRFAG
+671 FLLLDGRPFRFTNMEMA
-684 VELDRNVRS
+684 RNIYTMKD
-693 SAEAKILFLRRDF
+693 AKFLFFRRNYLNDSDYES
-706 NTLSEYYDNS
+706 NGR
-716 KYIYSLFSTQNN
+716 YIYTIFSRQYN

-735 TKDIT
+735 TEDIT
-740 FNLGFRG
+740 FVLGYHG
-747 YYHKNEEVIE
+747 YLSKNEDTIKVYDKDLTINQE
-757 IRDVNRISS
+757 
-766 GDNYV
+766 GGKT
-771 AEPVLKTY
+771 VLKTY
-779 QVSNL
+779 DINELVSD
-784 IQQGY
+784 GF
-789 LKSAIVP
+789 LKPATIP
-796 NSAPLHF
+796 FSAPLHE
-803 VEKDNEGQEQV
+803 VKRQEQMV
-814 GEPMAA
+814 EPMADA
-820 TVNERV
+820 VNERI
-826 EYNMNDIKEMVL
+826 EFDMDDIKGMIL
-838 EVLNKIKK
+838 EAFNNIKK
-846 KK
+846 DE

>member
-40 FVEDGNFR
+40 FVEDGDFR

-63 YYFNGDLTQNKNLAV
+63 YYFNGDLTQNKDLAV

-108 VDSVGETFEQPE
+108 VDSIGETFEQPE

-139 KELGIVTTKKEKV
+139 KELGIVPTKKEKV
-152 DTLNRSESV
+152 DTLDRSENV
-161 GNGYTFDIIYSQAE
+161 GNGYTFDIIYSQDDAT
-175 ASKYYKPTQ
+175 KYYKPTQ
-184 PGAWCITYATQ
+184 PGAWCITYAKQ

-209 IFKKDG
+209 IFKKNG

-229 QKPQDEYGCSLIAL
+229 RKPQDEYGCSLIAL
-243 LQSNTNG
+243 LQSNSNG

-259 NHGWETG
+259 NHGWESG

-293 IFAIWQKDKSVHSS
+293 IFTIWQKDKSA
-307 RTAGQNSEERARKL
+307 RAPRDGQNAKKL

-341 TVMVTIPRDMTDKAE
+341 SVMVTVPREMTDKE
-356 IQMYIERHKFAM
+356 KIQVYIENHKSTI
-368 VGNGKPNKSIINYTI
+368 VGNGKPNKSIIDYFI
-383 EIEGEEYHVLV
+383 EIEGVKYHVLV
-394 DKGRILFESLVP
+394 DKGRILFESLV
-406 STEYWRM
+406 SSEDYMGRSYWRP
-413 DSWRATYDYTDR
+413 TYDYTDR
-425 MSSDN
+425 MNSDN
-430 TRRVSN
+430 TRKASD
-436 CEWLHNMIVI
+436 CKWLHNMIVI
-446 RLSGDK
+446 RLEGAK

-461 KFLDVG
+461 QFLDVG

-478 RHWNREGAVFYELKL
+478 RDWQSEDAVFYELKL

-522 YEGKSNYYGREV
+522 YPGKPTYWGREV
-534 KPGLVG
+534 RPGFVN

-555 EAFFY
+555 EMFFY
-560 NMSTKRFENLDISDF
+560 NMSTRRFENLDLSNFISTDS
-575 NNIQELSVKSGGL
+575 ISVKSAGL
-588 NDPTIMKV
+588 NDPTIMRLF
-596 VNDGYPDY
+596 NDGYTDFK
-604 NRQGFIF
+604 RQGFIF

-619 GDIEEFRSI
+619 GNIEEFGRIRTEGGDVFLTLRSE
-628 RVSGGYA
+628 
-635 FITLSGKNLPQD
+635 NLPQGTD
-647 TNTSAP
+647 ASAP
-653 GVDMF
+653 GVEMT
-658 GEKTICWI
+658 GEKTVCWV

-671 FITLNGEPFRFAG
+671 FILLNGEPFRFVNPEYSRDIYHA
-684 VELDRNVRS
+684 E
-693 SAEAKILFLRRDF
+693 EAKLVFLRRDY
-706 NTLSEYYDNS
+706 NTVTDYFDNS
-716 KYIYSLFSTQNN
+716 RYVYSIFSKQHN

-740 FNLGFRG
+740 FNVGFHG
-747 YYHKNEEVIE
+747 YNNRNEENIE
-757 IRDVNRISS
+757 HLS
-766 GDNYV
+766 GDYDR
-771 AEPVLKTY
+771 PTLKTY
-779 QVSNL
+779 QVSDL

-789 LKSAIVP
+789 LKPAIVP

-803 VEKDNEGQEQV
+803 VEKDNESQEQV

-820 TVNERV
+820 TVSENVR
-826 EYNMNDIKEMVL
+826 YNMDDIKEMVL

>member
-108 VDSVGETFEQPE
+108 VDSIGETFEQPE

-184 PGAWCITYATQ
+184 PGAWCITYAVQ

-286 NDADLQR
+286 NDSDLQR
-293 IFAIWQKDKSVHSS
+293 IFSIWQKDKPVHSS
-307 RTAGQNSEERARKL
+307 RTAGQNSEDRARKL

-356 IQMYIERHKFAM
+356 IQMYIERHKFAI

-478 RHWNREGAVFYELKL
+478 RRWNREGAVFYELKL

-575 NNIQELSVKSGGL
+575 NNIQELSVKSAGL

-647 TNTSAP
+647 TNASAP

-658 GEKTICWI
+658 GEKTICWV

-684 VELDRNVRS
+684 VELARNVRS

-779 QVSNL
+779 QVSDL

-826 EYNMNDIKEMVL
+826 EYNMDDIKEMVL

>member
-78 FDETNQTKDIWNE
+78 FDETNQTQDIWNE

-139 KELGIVTTKKEKV
+139 KELGVVTPKKEKV
-152 DTLNRSESV
+152 DTLDRSENV
-161 GNGYTFDIIYSQAE
+161 GNGYTFDIIYSYNDAT
-175 ASKYYKPTQ
+175 KYYKPTQ
-184 PGAWCITYATQ
+184 PGAWCITYGQ
-195 HYNYYKNHLGIHYV
+195 NHYNYYKNHLGIHYV

-222 KGPDWTP
+222 KGPDWTS

-243 LQSNTNG
+243 LQGDVNG

-259 NHGWETG
+259 NHGCESG
-266 TACEADHAFT
+266 THCEADHAFT

-293 IFAIWQKDKSVHSS
+293 IFAIWKKDKSAHKSKA
-307 RTAGQNSEERARKL
+307 AGQSSEDREKKI

-341 TVMVTIPRDMTDKAE
+341 SVMVTIPRDMTDKAE
-356 IQMYIERHKFAM
+356 IQMYIERHKFTI

-413 DSWRATYDYTDR
+413 GTWRATYEYTDR
-425 MSSDN
+425 MSSDD

-436 CEWLHNMIVI
+436 LKWLHNMIVI
-446 RLSGDK
+446 RLRGDK

-461 KFLDVG
+461 QFLNVG

-478 RHWNREGAVFYELKL
+478 REWKNDIGAVFYELKL
-493 TNRQIALVD
+493 TNRQIALID
-502 INTNTP
+502 TNTNTP
-508 LKLPNGQYWFEELK
+508 LKLPNGQYWFEELR
-522 YEGKSNYYGREV
+522 YEGKSNYWGREV
-534 KPGLVG
+534 RPGFVR
-540 SNATYLTIIYDSSAK
+540 SDVPYLTIVYDSSARQVY
-555 EAFFY
+555 FY
-560 NMSTKRFENLDISDF
+560 NMSEKKFENIDVSNFDDTERISIGSAGF
-575 NNIQELSVKSGGL
+575 K
-588 NDPTIMKV
+588 DPTIMKV
-596 VNDGYPDY
+596 VNDSWMKSK
-604 NRQGFIF
+604 QQVALF
-611 KDGKKMAF
+611 KNGKKLAI
-619 GDIEEFRSI
+619 GDIEEFSKI
-628 RVSGGYA
+628 TVNSGYT
-635 FITLSGKNLPQD
+635 FIALRKENLPPD
-647 TNTSAP
+647 PSVSTP
-653 GVDMF
+653 DVKMC
-658 GEKTICWI
+658 GENVVCWV

-671 FITLNGEPFRFAG
+671 FVTLNGEPFRFVD
-684 VELDRNVRS
+684 VEYALGYTTGQ
-693 SAEAKILFLRRDF
+693 EKLIFFRRDYNDSSDYF
-706 NTLSEYYDNS
+706 DNS
-716 KYIYSLFSTQNN
+716 RYVYSIFSKQYN

-740 FNLGFRG
+740 FSLGFQG
-747 YYHKNEEVIE
+747 YSHKSEETIE
-757 IRDVNRISS
+757 IYDVNANSRV
-766 GDNYV
+766 NHNV
-771 AEPVLKTY
+771 AHLKTY
-779 QVSNL
+779 QVSDL
-784 IQQGY
+784 IDQGY
-789 LKSAIVP
+789 LKPATVP
-796 NSAPLHF
+796 YSAPLHF
-803 VEKDNEGQEQV
+803 IKKDNEGQEQV

-820 TVNERV
+820 TVNEKV
-826 EYNMNDIKEMVL
+826 EYNMEDIKEMIL
-838 EVLNKIKK
+838 EAFNNIKK
-846 KK
+846 GLVK

>member
-1 MMILNES
+1 MILNES

-108 VDSVGETFEQPE
+108 VDSIGETFEQPE

-184 PGAWCITYATQ
+184 PGAWCITYAIQ

-307 RTAGQNSEERARKL
+307 RTAGQNSEDRARKL

-540 SNATYLTIIYDSSAK
+540 SNATYLAIIYDSSAK

-560 NMSTKRFENLDISDF
+560 NMSTKRFENLDISNF
-575 NNIQELSVKSGGL
+575 NSIEDISVKSAGL

-604 NRQGFIF
+604 KRQGFIF

-658 GEKTICWI
+658 GEKTICWV

-684 VELDRNVRS
+684 PEYSRDIYH
-693 SAEAKILFLRRDF
+693 AEEAKLVFLRRDF

-716 KYIYSLFSTQNN
+716 KYVYSIFSKQHN

-740 FNLGFRG
+740 FNLGFHG
-747 YYHKNEEVIE
+747 YTNKSEEIIE
-757 IRDVNRISS
+757 HLS
-766 GDNYV
+766 GDYDR
-771 AEPVLKTY
+771 PTLKTY
-779 QVSNL
+779 QVSDL

-789 LKSAIVP
+789 LKPATVP

-803 VEKDNEGQEQV
+803 VEKDNESQEQV

-826 EYNMNDIKEMVL
+826 EYNMDDIKEMVL

>member
-1 MMILNES
+1 MILNES

-78 FDETNQTKDIWNE
+78 FDETNQTQDIWNE
-91 DICKRLNALI
+91 DICKRLNTLI

-139 KELGIVTTKKEKV
+139 KELGIVTPKKEKV
-152 DTLNRSESV
+152 DTLDRSEAV
-161 GNGYTFDIIYSQAE
+161 GNSYTFDIIYSYDDAT
-175 ASKYYKPTQ
+175 KYYRPTQ
-184 PGAWCITYATQ
+184 PGAWCITYGQ
-195 HYNYYKNHLGIHYV
+195 NHYNYYKNRLGIHYV
-209 IFKKDG
+209 IFKKNG

-222 KGPDWTP
+222 KGPDWTSL
-229 QKPQDEYGCSLIAL
+229 KPQDEYGCSLIAL
-243 LQSNTNG
+243 LQSDNNG

-259 NHGWETG
+259 NHGYESG
-266 TACEADHAFT
+266 THCEADHAFT

-293 IFAIWQKDKSVHSS
+293 IFTIWQKDKSAH
-307 RTAGQNSEERARKL
+307 RPKAAGHNSEEREKKL

-341 TVMVTIPRDMTDKAE
+341 TVMITIPRDMTDNAE
-356 IQMYIERHKFAM
+356 IQMYIERHKFTM

-383 EIEGEEYHVLV
+383 EIEGVEYHVLV

-406 STEYWRM
+406 TTEYMRM

-425 MSSDN
+425 MNYDN

-436 CEWLHNMIVI
+436 CHWLHNMIVI
-446 RLSGDK
+446 RLKGDK

-461 KFLDVG
+461 QFLDVG

-478 RHWNREGAVFYELKL
+478 RDWQSAGAIFYELKL
-493 TNRQIALVD
+493 AHRQIALVD

-522 YEGKSNYYGREV
+522 YDGKPNYWGREV
-534 KPGLVG
+534 KPGFVK
-540 SNATYLTIIYDSSAK
+540 NDATYLTIVYDSSAR
-555 EAFFY
+555 EVFFY
-560 NMSTKRFENLDISDF
+560 NMSTKRFENLGVSHF
-575 NNIQELSVKSGGL
+575 NSIEHISVKSAGL

-596 VNDGYPDY
+596 FNDGHSELK
-604 NRQGFIF
+604 RQGFIF

-619 GDIEEFRSI
+619 GNIEEFSKMTAG
-628 RVSGGYA
+628 SGYV
-635 FITLSGKNLPQD
+635 FITLRNENLPPE
-647 TNTSAP
+647 TNVS
-653 GVDMF
+653 MF
-658 GEKTICWI
+658 GEKTVCWV

-671 FITLNGEPFRFAG
+671 FILINGEPFRFLN
-684 VELDRNVRS
+684 VEFARDIYVIKQ
-693 SAEAKILFLRRDF
+693 AKLLFFRRDYDDEIDYF
-706 NTLSEYYDNS
+706 DNS
-716 KYIYSLFSTQNN
+716 RYVYSIYSKEYN

-740 FNLGFRG
+740 FNLGFQG
-747 YYHKNEEVIE
+747 YGHKNEETIE
-757 IRDVNRISS
+757 IFDVNENSRLRY
-766 GDNYV
+766 N
-771 AEPVLKTY
+771 ETPLKTY
-779 QVSNL
+779 QVNDL
-784 IQQGY
+784 IDQGY
-789 LKSAIVP
+789 LKSATVP
-796 NSAPLHF
+796 YSAPLHF
-803 VEKDNEGQEQV
+803 VKKDNNDQEQM

-820 TVNERV
+820 TVNEKV
-826 EYNMNDIKEMVL
+826 EYNMDDIKEMVL
-838 EVLNKIKK
+838 EALNNIKK

>member
-63 YYFNGDLTQNKNLAV
+63 YYFNGDLTQNKDLAV

-139 KELGIVTTKKEKV
+139 KELGVELPKKEKV
-152 DTLNRSESV
+152 DTLDRSENV
-161 GNGYTFDIIYSQAE
+161 GNGYTFDILYSQSDAT
-175 ASKYYKPTQ
+175 KYYAPTQ
-184 PGAWCITYATQ
+184 PGAWCITYHQ
-195 HYNYYKNHLGIHYV
+195 GHYNYYKNHLGIHYV

-229 QKPQDEYGCSLIAL
+229 RKPQDEYGCSLIAL
-243 LQSNTNG
+243 LQSDKNG

-259 NHGWETG
+259 NHGSEPG

-293 IFAIWQKDKSVHSS
+293 IFAIWKKDNPAHTS
-307 RTAGQNSEERARKL
+307 RTGQNGEDRAKKL

-341 TVMVTIPRDMTDKAE
+341 SVMVTIPREMTDKAQ
-356 IQMYIERHKFAM
+356 IQVYIENHKTTI
-368 VGNGKPNKSIINYTI
+368 VGNGKPNKSIIDYRI
-383 EIEGEEYHVLV
+383 EIEGVDYHVLV
-394 DKGRILFESLVP
+394 DKGRILFESLI
-406 STEYWRM
+406 SSEEYTPM
-413 DSWRATYDYTDR
+413 NSWRATYDYTD
-425 MSSDN
+425 S
-430 TRRVSN
+430 VSRGYSN
-436 CEWLHNMIVI
+436 LRWLHNMIVI
-446 RLSGDK
+446 RLRGEK

-461 KFLDVG
+461 QFLDVG
-467 GVTTFKYIDNT
+467 GVTTFKYLDNT
-478 RHWNREGAVFYELKL
+478 RDWQSEGAAFYELKL
-493 TNRQIALVD
+493 TNKQMALVD

-508 LKLPNGQYWFEELK
+508 LKLPNGQYWFEEVK
-522 YEGKSNYYGREV
+522 YDGSRNYFGREV
-534 KPGLVG
+534 RPGFVSG
-540 SNATYLTIIYDSSAK
+540 NATYLTIIYDSSAR
-555 EAFFY
+555 EVFFY
-560 NMSTKRFENLDISDF
+560 NMLTKRFENLDISHF
-575 NNIQELSVKSGGL
+575 NSVSHISVHSLGL
-588 NDPTIMKV
+588 NDPTIMMV
-596 VNDGYPDY
+596 FNDGYLESL
-604 NRQGFIF
+604 RQGFIF
-611 KDGKKMAF
+611 KDGKKMAI
-619 GDIEEFRSI
+619 GDIEYFNKILISKSGYIFLTLNKENLPPESDTS
-628 RVSGGYA
+628 VSG
-635 FITLSGKNLPQD
+635 
-647 TNTSAP
+647 
-653 GVDMF
+653 VEMH
-658 GEKTICWI
+658 GEKDICWV

-671 FITLNGEPFRFAG
+671 FITLNGEPFKFANVEYARG
-684 VELDRNVRS
+684 VY
-693 SAEAKILFLRRDF
+693 SAKDAKLFFFRRD
-706 NTLSEYYDNS
+706 YDLNGNYNNDNR
-716 KYIYSLFSTQNN
+716 YIYSIFSKQHN

-740 FNLGFRG
+740 FKLGARG
-747 YYHKNEEVIE
+747 CQSKKDDFIE
-757 IRDVNRISS
+757 LYNGNNIV
-766 GDNYV
+766 
-771 AEPVLKTY
+771 KTY
-779 QVSNL
+779 QVSDL
-784 IQQGY
+784 IDQGY
-789 LKSAIVP
+789 LKPAIVP
-796 NSAPLHF
+796 HSAPLHF
-803 VEKDNEGQEQV
+803 VDKDNKDQEQM

-826 EYNMNDIKEMVL
+826 EYNMDDIREMVL
-838 EVLNKIKK
+838 EVLNNIKK